1 MELRLLPIVIF
12 ATSAVLGLKIVD
24 LLALRLDNVQWTSPA
39 LASTPAP
46 AAPPAAPAAGA
57 PANRNAAPVISVP
70 EARTSADQLN
80 ERLGDRRRQL
90 DERDRELDMRENLLR
105 ATEARLEQ
113 RVEELRRL
121 EQRAATANTQVD
133 EQRNQQMRGLVVMY
147 ESMKPRDAGRIF
159 DRLDMDILLEV
170 VTRMRPAKV
179 ADILAEMQPDP
190 AKRLTTELARRSLG
204 QPSGSSLPQTNGSTR
219 ELPRIEPAAAQPR
232 PGASSGR

>member
-24 LLALRLDNVQWTSPA
+24 LLALRLDTVQWTSPA
-39 LASTPAP
+39 LAATPTP
-46 AAPPAAPAAGA
+46 AAPPAAPAAA

-121 EQRAATANTQVD
+121 EQRAATASNQVD

-204 QPSGSSLPQTNGSTR
+204 QPGGSSLPQTQGSTR
-219 ELPRIEPAAAQPR
+219 ELPRIEPGAQPR
-232 PGASSGR
+232 PGVSSGR